1 MDKEAIDSVK
11 ALFEQWELYDAVI
24 QHDYMQH
31 ETLAAAI
38 VEYAQRRNVTGRA
51 LDLGCGDSYLAS
63 KSLGKLPLT
72 EYVGVD
78 LSESALSR
86 AEQRWMTSP
95 IGATLAQSDLATF
108 LPQQTEASF
117 DLVLGSYSIHHFSQ
131 SRKEWLLEQIRRVL
145 KPTGC
150 FVWSDVVRTAEETYA
165 ESVERLATRM
175 RTEWDQLSSRQLE
188 MAIEHIRASDFP
200 ETAAWM
206 IAAAETAGLQLD
218 VPLMKKPHF
227 SAFAFVPRG

>member
-31 ETLAAAI
+31 ETLATAI
-38 VEYAQRRNVTGRA
+38 VEYAQQRKVTGRA

-63 KSLGKLPLT
+63 MSLGKLPLT

-86 AEQRWMTSP
+86 AEQRWATSP
-95 IGATLAQSDLATF
+95 INGTLAQSDFATF
-108 LPQQTEASF
+108 LPQQMEASF
-117 DLVLGSYSIHHFSQ
+117 DIVLGSYSIHHFSQ
-131 SRKEWLLEQIRRVL
+131 DRKQWLLEQISRVL

-150 FVWSDVVRTAEETYA
+150 FVWSDVVRTEEETYA
-165 ESVERLATRM
+165 QSVERLATRM
-175 RTEWDQLSSRQLE
+175 RTEWDQLSSRQLDL
-188 MAIEHIRASDFP
+188 AIEHIRAADFP
-200 ETAAWM
+200 ETREWM
-206 IAAAETAGLQLD
+206 IATAETAGLQLD
-218 VPLMKKPHF
+218 VPLMEKPHF
-227 SAFAFVPRG
+227 SAFAFVLRG